1 MAAGPILIFDKSLLE
16 ALSPDE
22 AVWLGQFYRVNMT
35 PLFFVETL
43 ADLEKEVDGGR
54 TPEQIVGRLAEK
66 TSAMGADPNVH
77 HLRLCAGDLMGQ
89 PVEMR
94 NFVVRGRG
102 RSVQKDEQK
111 GVIFDESEESK
122 ALARWRAGRFLD
134 VERQHAR
141 AWRAALA
148 NLDLNATAEQFKPLV
163 QGETRP
169 KNLADIKRFTDGVMN
184 DPELS
189 ERTLGAT
196 LQTLGVPYEL
206 WPAIYERWKA
216 QGKPILPAFAPY
228 ASHAMTVDLFFA
240 LAIAAG
246 LIAKER
252 TSNKADIAYLYYLP
266 FCMVFASMDKLH
278 ARTVHLFLKG
288 KQQFVW
294 GADLKAELK
303 RLDEHYSALPEETK
317 ARGVMSFAHAPPM
330 EGDFLTTRLWDEFM
344 APHWRKPRQARPDPM
359 NDAERE
365 QVERALL
372 ELNEQLKAAAPA
384 DREVRVKDADF
395 VIVES
400 KVPRRLGKW
409 AIVPPEVTATKNDE
423 ERKPES
429 R

>member
-35 PLFFVETL
+35 PMFFVETL
-43 ADLEKEVDGGR
+43 ADLEKEVAGGR

-66 TSAMGADPNVH
+66 TSVMGVDPNLH
-77 HLRLCAGDLMGQ
+77 HARLCAGDLMGHH
-89 PVEMR
+89 VEMR
-94 NFVVRGRG
+94 NFVVRGAG
-102 RSVQKDEQK
+102 RSVQRGEQK

-122 ALARWRAGRFLD
+122 ALNRWRDGRFLE

-169 KNLADIKRFTDGVMN
+169 KNLADIKRFADGVMN
-184 DPELS
+184 DPDLA
-189 ERTLGAT
+189 ERTLGAM

-206 WPAIYERWKA
+206 WLPIFERWKA
-216 QGKPILPAFAPY
+216 EGRPTMPVFAPF
-228 ASHAMTVDLFFA
+228 AAHVMTVDLFFA
-240 LAIAAG
+240 LSLAAG
-246 LIAKER
+246 FIAKER
-252 TSNKADIAYLYYLP
+252 ASNKADIAYLYYLP

-278 ARTVHLFLKG
+278 ARTVRLFLKG
-288 KQQFVW
+288 KQRFVW
-294 GADLKAELK
+294 GADLKAELR
-303 RLDEHYSALPEETK
+303 RLDEHYSALPEDTK
-317 ARGVMSFAHAPPM
+317 ARGVMSFAHAPPT

-344 APHWRKPRQARPDPM
+344 APHWRKPREAM
-359 NDAERE
+359 TDADRE
-365 QVERALL
+365 QVESALR
-372 ELNEQLKAAAPA
+372 EITEQLETAAPT

-395 VIVES
+395 VTVES

-409 AIVPPEVTATKNDE
+409 AIAPPEAMG
-423 ERKPES
+423 S
-429 R
+429 RGDD